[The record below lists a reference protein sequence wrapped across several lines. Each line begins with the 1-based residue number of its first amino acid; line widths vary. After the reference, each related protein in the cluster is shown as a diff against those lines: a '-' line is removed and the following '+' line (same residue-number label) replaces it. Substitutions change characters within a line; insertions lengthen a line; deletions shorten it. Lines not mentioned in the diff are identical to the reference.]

1 MEREPLK
8 KNNELL
14 NVARILRRN
23 MTRQE
28 KHLWYDFLKYYEIK
42 FQRQRPIDEF
52 IADFYCQKANLV
64 IEIDGNQHYS
74 QDGIQKDTFR
84 TERLEL
90 YGLTVIRLTN
100 HQIDNEFYDV
110 CEFIDKTVKS
120 IIHSKAD

>member
-1 MEREPLK
+1 MPLQYNG
-8 KNNELL
+8 KNT
-14 NVARILRRN
+14 ILAKNLRKN
-23 MTRQE
+23 ATKQE
-28 KHLWYDFLKYYEIK
+28 KHLWYDFLKDYEIK

-74 QDGIQKDTFR
+74 QDGIQKDAFR

-90 YGLTVIRLTN
+90 YGLTVIRFTN

-110 CEFIDKTVKS
+110 CEYIDKTVKS